1 MPNELRERIA
11 ADVRQA
17 LADRTIVQRL
27 EAGGQEVVRGSA
39 AEFAADIDKQRLGAA
54 ENARVLGLKA
64 AQPQ

>member
-1 MPNELRERIA
+1 MFVGFPRGTRDWRLVPADIA
-11 ADVRQA
+11 ATRLSHAA
-17 LADRTIVQRL
+17 LPVWFRPP
-27 EAGGQEVVRGSA
+27 A